1 MGEWIKKVIYTH
13 TYAHVYCICVY
24 VHIYTH
30 LYMHTQYYSATK
42 KKILPFVTWIN
53 LEAFMLGKISQT
65 EKDKDCISLVE
76 SKKKQQQL
84 VDTEN
89 RVVLAIGEEGVVGKW
104 VMVGKRYKLPVLRQ
118 VRGCNL
124 QHGDCS

>member
-1 MGEWIKKVIYTH
+1 MHTYIASVCMYIYTL
-13 TYAHVYCICVY
+13 TYICTRNT
-24 VHIYTH
+24 I
-30 LYMHTQYYSATK
+30 QPQK